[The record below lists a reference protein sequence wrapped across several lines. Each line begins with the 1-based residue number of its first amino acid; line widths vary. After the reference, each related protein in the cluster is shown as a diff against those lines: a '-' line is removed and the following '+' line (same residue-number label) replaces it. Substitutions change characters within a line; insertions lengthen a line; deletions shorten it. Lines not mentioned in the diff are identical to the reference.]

1 MIPANI
7 TTLTAITESTVNNPS
22 SIMETTVIDLLS
34 RPLSLISITFLV
46 YWGSGWVQKKS
57 GVSWLSPMLV
67 TIIVLIALLKLTGI
81 SFEKYYESGHL
92 IEFWLK
98 PAIVALGLPLFNEM
112 KHIKSQFLTLFL
124 TELAG
129 CIVGIVTVV
138 FIARWLGASPEVVR
152 SLAPKS
158 VSTPIAIE
166 ISSQIGGI
174 PALTSAIVVVVGMI
188 GAAAGLKMMQWG
200 HVHGAVSQSL
210 SMGTAA
216 HVMGTNRIGELSDRY
231 GAYATLGLILNGV
244 LTAFLAGPIV
254 DLIL

>member
-1 MIPANI
+1 MIDINSEVVEYLAKPI
-7 TTLTAITESTVNNPS
+7 P
-22 SIMETTVIDLLS
+22 MLS
-34 RPLSLISITFLV
+34 VTFLI
-46 YWGSGWVQKKS
+46 YWGASRLQKLR
-57 GVSWLSPMLV
+57 GFGWLSPMLV
-67 TIIVLIALLKLTGI
+67 TIAALIAVLKVTGI
-81 SFEKYYESGHL
+81 TFEKYYESGFL
-92 IEFWLK
+92 IEIWLK
-98 PAIVALGLPLFNEM
+98 PAIVALGLPLFNEL
-112 KHIKSQFLTLFL
+112 KHIRSQFLTLFL

-138 FIARWLGASPEVVR
+138 AVALWLGASPEVVR

-166 ISSQIGGI
+166 ISRQIGGI

-200 HVHGAVSQSL
+200 RVRRAVSQSL

-216 HVMGTNRIGELSDRY
+216 HVMGTNRISELSDRY

-244 LTAFLAGPIV
+244 LTAFLADPLV
-254 DLIL
+254 ELLMP